1 MPNIVYVLSNPA
13 IPGIVKVG
21 MTDRPDV
28 QRRMSDLHTTGVPLP
43 FDCLIAREIE
53 DREAANGREPGTPN
67 SMPRRSPT
75 SVEARSCLDL
85 FARGCARP
93 PLTAG
98 LAVDLTAWVQL

>member
-28 QRRMSDLHTTGVPLP
+28 QRRMSDLHTTGVPIP

-53 DREAANGREPGTPN
+53 DREAATDREPGTPN
-67 SMPRRSPT
+67 SVHGVRQRPQKPDPVWTCSPGG
-75 SVEARSCLDL
+75 VHVHR
-85 FARGCARP
+85 
-93 PLTAG
+93 
-98 LAVDLTAWVQL
+98 